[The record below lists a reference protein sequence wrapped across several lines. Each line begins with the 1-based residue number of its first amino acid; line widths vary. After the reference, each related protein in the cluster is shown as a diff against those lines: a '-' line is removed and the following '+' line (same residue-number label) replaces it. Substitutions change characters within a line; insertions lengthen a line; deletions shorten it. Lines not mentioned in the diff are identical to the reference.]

1 MAEIVNLNKY
11 RKARER
17 AESARRS
24 AENRIL
30 HGRTGTEKTS
40 DARAESQQQKKLDG
54 ERLETKDDG
63 SEPV

>member
-17 AESARRS
+17 TESARRS
-24 AENRIL
+24 AENRVR
-30 HGRTGTEKTS
+30 HGRTGPEMAG
-40 DARAESQQQKKLDG
+40 DARTESLHQEKLDG
-54 ERLETKDDG
+54 ERLDSRDDS

>member
-24 AENRIL
+24 AENRII
-30 HGRTGTEKTS
+30 HGRTGPEKAS
-40 DARAESQQQKKLDG
+40 DARVESLGQKKLDG
-54 ERLETKDDG
+54 ERLDSKDDS

>member
-17 AESARRS
+17 AESTRRS

-30 HGRTGTEKTS
+30 HGRTGPEKIS
-40 DARAESQQQKKLDG
+40 DASVKSLGQKKLDG
-54 ERLETKDDG
+54 ERLDSQDDS
-63 SEPV
+63 SEPA

>member
-17 AESARRS
+17 AESAQRS

-30 HGRTGTEKTS
+30 HGRTGPEKAS
-40 DARAESQQQKKLDG
+40 NARAESLRQNKLDG
-54 ERLETKDDG
+54 ERLDSSDDS

>member
-11 RKARER
+11 RKARKR

-24 AENRIL
+24 AENRII
-30 HGRTGTEKTS
+30 HGRTGPEKAS
-40 DARAESQQQKKLDG
+40 DARVESLGQKKLDG
-54 ERLETKDDG
+54 ERLDSKDDS